1 MADGIYT
8 TSHKLDITEINLDR
22 IQKFIDNGRLD
33 PHKQITPKELWESRL
48 VTRLR
53 DGIKL
58 LARGKEDLKT
68 PIDIMV
74 SKASAKA
81 IEAVEAAG
89 GKIITRYYTKDSMSR
104 LIRGEAIN
112 LDKPLPVGE
121 KHVPRIL
128 EKMNSMEKHYARLP
142 DPTSR
147 RDFEYYRD
155 PAHRGY
161 MRHLIKPGSSPSLFY
176 KVPPKVRKRAD
187 GAGDSGKAKLAG
199 GSVVRRRVDTRRLW

>member
-1 MADGIYT
+1 MADEIST
-8 TSHKLDITEINLDR
+8 NSHKLDMTEINLDR
-22 IQKFIDNGRLD
+22 IQKFIDDGRLD
-33 PHKQITPKELWESRL
+33 PQKQITPKELWESRL

-68 PIDIMV
+68 SINIMV
-74 SKASAKA
+74 SRASAEA

-89 GKIITRYYTKDSMSR
+89 GKIVTRYYTKDSMSR

-112 LDKPLPVGE
+112 SDKPLAVGE
-121 KHVPRIL
+121 KHVPRVL
-128 EKMNSMEKHYARLP
+128 QKMESMDKHYARLP

-147 RDFEYYRD
+147 RDLEFYRD

-161 MRHLIKPGSSPSLFY
+161 MRHLVKPGHSPSLFY
-176 KVPPKVRKRAD
+176 KVPPKVRKRLDTGD
-187 GAGDSGKAKLAG
+187 GGKAKLVG
-199 GSVVRRRVDTRRLW
+199 GSVAKQRVDARKLW